1 MKLHK
6 IIGLF
11 ISLSMLTVPVYGNT
25 CPFKDH
31 FNDPDEFVQ
40 RFYGWVFSKD
50 LIDTEDMKLLSNCF
64 EKTFYKNLLL
74 KMSIH
79 GEGEIADYEFDYSP
93 FLQAQDIPDG
103 FKILKDKTSKTLT
116 TAHVFVQFDFDNKPY
131 ILNVSLI
138 KQGNNWKI
146 SNIIGE
152 HIDLKKEVDE
162 AAQYL
167 KEKN

>member
-1 MKLHK
+1 
-6 IIGLF
+6 
-11 ISLSMLTVPVYGNT
+11 MLAVPVYGNT

-50 LIDTEDMKLLSNCF
+50 LIEAKDIKPLSNCF
-64 EKTFYKNLLL
+64 EETFYKNLLL

-103 FKILKDKTSKTLT
+103 FKILRDKTNTSSTG
-116 TAHVFVQFDFDNKPY
+116 AQVFVQFDFGHTPY
-131 ILNVSLI
+131 ILDISLI
-138 KQGNNWKI
+138 KQGDNWKI
-146 SNIIGE
+146 SNIVGKNHNLKQEVDKTAE
-152 HIDLKKEVDE
+152 HLKK
-162 AAQYL
+162 
-167 KEKN
+167 KRK